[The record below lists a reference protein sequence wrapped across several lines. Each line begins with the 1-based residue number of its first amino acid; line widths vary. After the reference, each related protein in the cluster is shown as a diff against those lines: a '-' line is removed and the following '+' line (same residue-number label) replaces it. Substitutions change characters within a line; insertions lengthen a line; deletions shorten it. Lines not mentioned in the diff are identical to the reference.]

1 MYLGMIWL
9 RALVLCWAASR
20 SLAQPVIKNSD
31 TTQDYLSRYGI
42 PVEEHFV
49 HTEDGYILKAFRLP
63 QNTSSPVV
71 MLQHGILASSWC
83 WLVNTEDKSLAIS
96 LWQMGYDVWLPNS
109 RGNTFSRNH
118 TKLKPFLNKQFWNF
132 TFDDMATFDVV
143 ANIRYALNVSAKA
156 TLSFVGWSQ
165 GSTQMFIA
173 AQDKHK
179 DFLDLHVNL
188 FIALSPV
195 TYLKHQSS
203 LLLAVAK
210 DFRLG
215 VLLDAMFPYDVFSWA
230 ELPTIG
236 SWLCKIT
243 FEKICTITVDVVC
256 GSSQHDNGKAI
267 TNLAAHFPAGTS
279 VKDFDHFEQFL
290 ISDRFGRFDYGRAR
304 NIKHYGMPTPPSYNV
319 SALKMPTALFRGSE
333 DTLADPADV
342 QHLLHDLRD
351 NKNVVFSK
359 EYTGYSHVT
368 WMVGLDDEWIV
379 DLKKLLKDFNPIAI
393 EPAKGPLTPLGP
405 LGPAGAVEVASI
417 VV

>member
-165 GSTQMFIA
+165 GSTEMFIA

-215 VLLDAMFPYDVFSWA
+215 VLLDAMFPYDVFSSA